1 MLCDEFLRTKGDH
14 FADTIL
20 TNCLLIVLC
29 HCSFAL
35 NILDTKLHIINERYE
50 KIVENYL
57 KKAFT
62 MLVNAFLMITMIT
75 ICYFKTTFLPL
86 MM

>member
-1 MLCDEFLRTKGDH
+1 MRLPCRTKGDH

-20 TNCLLIVLC
+20 TSCLLIVLC

-62 MLVNAFLMITMIT
+62 MLVNAFLMITMIS
-75 ICYFKTTFLPL
+75 ICYFKTAFLPL